1 MQKKKEKEKQL
12 ATIMQWRET
21 EHQIPTWEVLS
32 QQKQLSIDMK
42 QKTTKNII
50 SSSY

>member
-12 ATIMQWRET
+12 DTIMQRRET

-32 QQKQLSIDMK
+32 QQKQLSK
-42 QKTTKNII
+42 YWYETKNNKE
-50 SSSY
+50 YN

>member
-12 ATIMQWRET
+12 DTIMQWRET

-42 QKTTKNII
+42 QNNKEYN
-50 SSSY
+50 